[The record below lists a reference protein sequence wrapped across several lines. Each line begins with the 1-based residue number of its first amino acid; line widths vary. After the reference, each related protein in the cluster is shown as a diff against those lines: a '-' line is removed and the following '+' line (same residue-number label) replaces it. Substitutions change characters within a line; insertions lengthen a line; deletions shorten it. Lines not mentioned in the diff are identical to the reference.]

1 MLRADRQRLLEIAA
15 WRKHVAERPAELRVC
30 YMRVLFRATR
40 VPALDGSGST
50 APPPVHECARGGSV
64 GDERS
69 SLLVFIIYRKRTLI
83 NLGANNE

>member
-15 WRKHVAERPAELRVC
+15 CISCASILPSVPPSSESA
-30 YMRVLFRATR
+30 MRVLFRATR

-50 APPPVHECARGGSV
+50 SPVHECARGGSV

-69 SLLVFIIYRKRTLI
+69 SLPAASQPYQH
-83 NLGANNE
+83 ANVSWVAPNH

>member
-1 MLRADRQRLLEIAA
+1 
-15 WRKHVAERPAELRVC
+15 
-30 YMRVLFRATR
+30 MRVLFRATR

-69 SLLVFIIYRKRTLI
+69 SLLVFIIYRKRTLVP
-83 NLGANNE
+83 